1 MLRWIDPERLCR
13 RALQKPDDIGAR
25 LYYALVANVLIGIGG
40 SALMIRSLSSSGQI
54 LTRQAGLRGLQH
66 AVVALVIEGALGFA
80 LYDLQDAPTL
90 APMVHLNA

>member
-54 LTRQAGLRGLQH
+54 LTRQAGFRGLPH
-66 AVVALVIEGALGFA
+66 AVIAV
-80 LYDLQDAPTL
+80 T
-90 APMVHLNA
+90 